1 MEFTVR
7 GHAVSIGWLIAL
19 LVLIACFVIW
29 LAAGAAATGPLV
41 LGLIAALAVAYLIG

>member
-29 LAAGAAATGPLV
+29 VASVAVTTPLM

>member
-29 LAAGAAATGPLV
+29 IAHASVTPFLI

>member
-29 LAAGAAATGPLV
+29 IAGVSTTPTLM
-41 LGLIAALAVAYLIG
+41 LGLIAALAVAYLFG